1 MMKRQKSNVAK
12 TTGEWARVK
21 KICHALQKV
30 IGEDDKG
37 LDWMKPLLTH
47 RARCVGQGLV
57 RSSRNSCQS
66 YQMVLDIQDDGAF
79 SSVTYPARV
88 PRDKLRDVAVVLLDQ
103 NYRTRYGKF
112 VMDFVTQEVKFRV
125 FQSSADISSS
135 AKTSC
140 GILRS
145 LPVQMMDHI
154 SQTLDGIIEGVE
166 KEVDK
171 VRELT
176 NAKGEERLS
185 HQLSIKSCSKSKRCS
200 RR

>member
-12 TTGEWARVK
+12 PTGEWEQVE
-21 KICHALQKV
+21 KICHALQKA
-30 IGEDDKG
+30 IGEGDQG
-37 LDWMKPLLTH
+37 LDWMKQLLPH

-57 RSSRNSCQS
+57 RSSQNACQS
-66 YQMVLDIQDDGAF
+66 YQMVLDVQDDGAF

-88 PRDKLRDVAVVLLDQ
+88 PRDKLKDVAVVLLDQ

-135 AKTSC
+135 AKISC

-154 SQTLDGIIEGVE
+154 SRTLDGIIEGNE

-171 VRELT
+171 VRKLT
-176 NAKGEERLS
+176 SAEGGGRMP
-185 HQLSIKSCSKSKRCS
+185 HQLSVKSCSKSKRCS
-200 RR
+200 R

>member
-1 MMKRQKSNVAK
+1 MKKRQKPTVVK
-12 TTGEWARVK
+12 TTDEWGQVQ
-21 KICHALQKV
+21 KICRAIQKV
-30 IGEDDKG
+30 IGDDDQG
-37 LDWMKPLLTH
+37 LDWMKPLLPH
-47 RARCVGQGLV
+47 RARCVGHGLV
-57 RSSRNSCQS
+57 RSTLNSCQS
-66 YQMVLDIQDDGAF
+66 YQMVLDVQDDGAF

-88 PRDKLRDVAVVLLDQ
+88 PCEKLKDVAVVLLDQ

-154 SQTLDGIIEGVE
+154 SRTLDGIIAGVE

-171 VRELT
+171 VAKLT
-176 NAKGEERLS
+176 CAEGGGHLPR
-185 HQLSIKSCSKSKRCS
+185 QLSVKSCSKSKRCS
-200 RR
+200 R